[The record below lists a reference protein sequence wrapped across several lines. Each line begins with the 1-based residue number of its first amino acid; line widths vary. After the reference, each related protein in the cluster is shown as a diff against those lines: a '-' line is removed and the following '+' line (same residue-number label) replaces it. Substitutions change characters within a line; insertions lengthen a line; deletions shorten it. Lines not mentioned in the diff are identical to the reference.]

1 MKKIVVIMLM
11 LVLLTSCFKKDKSDE
26 IIEEGAE
33 NITNILEQEASTEEE
48 TNETSSGVTT
58 KFNEE
63 KASEKVEETVIGTWE
78 IDSKTEEQIV
88 KEFEAEIDSLFNLI
102 DEDGKK

>member
-1 MKKIVVIMLM
+1 MIML
-11 LVLLTSCFKKDKSDE
+11 LLLTSCFKKDETDE

-33 NITNILEQEASTEEE
+33 NITNILEQESSTEGTDTVSE
-48 TNETSSGVTT
+48 TNSGVTT

-63 KASEKVEETVIGTWE
+63 KAPENVEETVAGTWE

>member
-1 MKKIVVIMLM
+1 MIML
-11 LVLLTSCFKKDKSDE
+11 LLLTSCFKKDETDE

-33 NITNILEQEASTEEE
+33 NITNILEQESSTEGTDTVSE
-48 TNETSSGVTT
+48 TNSGVTT

-63 KASEKVEETVIGTWE
+63 KVPENNVEETVAGTWE

>member
-1 MKKIVVIMLM
+1 MLT
-11 LVLLTSCFKKDKSDE
+11 LVLLTSCFKKDNTDE

-33 NITNILEQEASTEEE
+33 NITNILEQGTSSEE
-48 TNETSSGVTT
+48 TVPPNEMNNTNVTT

-63 KASEKVEETVIGTWE
+63 KAPEKVEETVVGTWE